1 MSEVYK
7 GMMNPDEEIYFSDND
22 LNKTLSNLKILKASS
37 FYPIILS
44 MVNMNFSEQDIKF
57 VSQEIEVLIFRNCV
71 LAGKV
76 ANKYEVLFAKIAHG
90 IYEKNLLIQR
100 IFIRR
105 YQKYY

>member
-1 MSEVYK
+1 
-7 GMMNPDEEIYFSDND
+7 
-22 LNKTLSNLKILKASS
+22 
-37 FYPIILS
+37 

-90 IYEKNLLIQR
+90 IYEKELINTEDIYKKISKILLVMKNLGIHLGFYNKISASR
-100 IFIRR
+100 
-105 YQKYY
+105 